1 MVLSSALLTQRPV
14 GKESEIGN
22 QAEKAVQ
29 SNSKVAGTTCTGRG
43 LVGSERQSVVAGCF
57 YNQRLGFPLGM
68 LSGWRG

>member
-14 GKESEIGN
+14 GRESEIGN

-29 SNSKVAGTTCTGRG
+29 SNSKVAGTMCTGRG

-57 YNQRLGFPLGM
+57 YILSLEIPLGM
-68 LSGWRG
+68 PSGWRG